1 MSVYPKELV
10 ESYCLEVISRS
21 IVIQEKC
28 ASLLSKDFASN
39 SPKVLATTI
48 RKMSN
53 YLVAAIEAIY
63 KNIDWEIMGYEEI
76 ENYIDQLRNTDTLI
90 RRINSHLR
98 YIDGAQTRNLPWSI
112 ITALQSFL
120 VKMLPNTNVRIMLR
134 PKWNYNFSIITS
146 DLTKLYYDELE
157 EYSDIL
163 PDKSLDEVFS
173 DFKNPFHIVSFPS
186 LERKNILL
194 YCLLGHEIGHLIAR
208 KYVDESEF
216 LKNIKDDITKITL
229 GKLSL
234 KEKELP
240 LFKEVLITEEMKVA
254 TTAWKRAL
262 EELLSDIVGALLFG
276 PATLFSTFEFSM
288 QFTMDQLPSDINNY
302 YPPWRLRLRK
312 IQEILEHT
320 NNFFPLSNKWKFS
333 DNLLKKVNSRYEVI
347 KAFTSSQSDSD
358 AINKNS
364 VLEIVYREVEK
375 SFINKKEKIYEEL
388 ISLDMVITPDLLYA
402 KLPHFV
408 ERLDFEIPPNAYEPS
423 INDREP
429 AKLVEII
436 NASWFHKISWEDAI
450 FTGEGTFNKDMVN
463 KRDKMNRLTLKAIE
477 FAELEEKYR
486 YEYGKPSPYEIN

>member
-1 MSVYPKELV
+1 M
-10 ESYCLEVISRS
+10 
-21 IVIQEKC
+21 
-28 ASLLSKDFASN
+28 
-39 SPKVLATTI
+39 
-48 RKMSN
+48 
-53 YLVAAIEAIY
+53 
-63 KNIDWEIMGYEEI
+63 
-76 ENYIDQLRNTDTLI
+76 
-90 RRINSHLR
+90 
-98 YIDGAQTRNLPWSI
+98 
-112 ITALQSFL
+112 
-120 VKMLPNTNVRIMLR
+120 
-134 PKWNYNFSIITS
+134 
-146 DLTKLYYDELE
+146 
-157 EYSDIL
+157 
-163 PDKSLDEVFS
+163 
-173 DFKNPFHIVSFPS
+173 
-186 LERKNILL
+186 
-194 YCLLGHEIGHLIAR
+194 
-208 KYVDESEF
+208 
-216 LKNIKDDITKITL
+216 
-229 GKLSL
+229 SL

-312 IQEILEHT
+312 IQDILERT
-320 NNFFPLSNKWKFS
+320 NKFFPLSNKWKFS
-333 DNLLKKVNSRYEVI
+333 DTLLKKVNSRYEVI
-347 KAFTSSQSDSD
+347 KAFTSSLSDSV
-358 AINKNS
+358 AINKNA

-375 SFINKKEKIYEEL
+375 SFIKTKEKIYEEL
-388 ISLDMVITPDLLYA
+388 ISLNMVITPDLLYE
-402 KLPHFV
+402 KLHHLV

-450 FTGEGTFNKDMVN
+450 FTDEGTFNKDMVN